1 MMIYFLSKPS
11 RTKYAKIS
19 NGFDKIYKIFLFDL
33 YIRLI
38 FEANQF
44 MVLSSCSELYKSS
57 LKSISGLTSFI
68 LSIGIMGFSIA
79 FNLLAAA
86 MIFKNI
92 GSAMIINCR

>member
-1 MMIYFLSKPS
+1 MIYYKLKPS
-11 RTKYAKIS
+11 DTKYTKLS
-19 NGFDKIYKIFLFDL
+19 RGFDKLYKIFLFDL
-33 YIRLI
+33 YIRFA

-92 GSAMIINCR
+92 GKTVRIKCR